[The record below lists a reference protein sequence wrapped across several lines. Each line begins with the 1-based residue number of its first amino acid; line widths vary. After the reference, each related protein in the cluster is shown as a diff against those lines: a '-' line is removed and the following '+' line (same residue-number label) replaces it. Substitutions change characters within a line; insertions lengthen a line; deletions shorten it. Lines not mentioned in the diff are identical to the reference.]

1 MSAAAAA
8 LVLLPLSSWPMW
20 GRRRRKRRDEKGK
33 GTTERGKKRTH
44 AKKEKK
50 KKKRHRG
57 QGHMIKR
64 KRIQPSDGDIL
75 TKNIMLGSGLANPLP
90 GSAAGKSI

>member
-1 MSAAAAA
+1 MSVSAAAA

-20 GRRRRKRRDEKGK
+20 GRRRRDEKGK

-50 KKKRHRG
+50 KKRHRG

-64 KRIQPSDGDIL
+64 KGIQPSDGDMH
-75 TKNIMLGSGLANPLP
+75 TKNVTLGSALANPLP
-90 GSAAGKSI
+90 RSAGKSI